1 MIITNSDISI
11 YQQRSVILYSEIQF
25 FFHLRIIIM
34 NWWLWL
40 VSTVVFRHITRI
52 KRVAPQIGLY
62 LGIYSV
68 LGHGAWSFIQ
78 IMFKE
83 STDVFFATRKFC
95 FQGAAFSSSS
105 SSSFSSCSSSQLSTT
120 SRYNKVL
127 CTSLFILKK
136 LEKSNKKWRSYET
149 IWKYYLYFWNV
160 L

>member
-1 MIITNSDISI
+1 MMIITNSDISI
-11 YQQRSVILYSEIQF
+11 YQQCSVILYSEIQHLY
-25 FFHLRIIIM
+25 HLRIMIM

-52 KRVAPQIGLY
+52 SRVSPQIGLY

-83 STDVFFATRKFC
+83 STDVFFSARKFR
-95 FQGAAFSSSS
+95 FQGAAFS

-127 CTSLFILKK
+127 FTSLLMPKK
-136 LEKSNKKWRSYET
+136 LEKWNKKWWSYET
-149 IWKYYLYFWNV
+149 IWKYYLYFWN
-160 L
+160 LL